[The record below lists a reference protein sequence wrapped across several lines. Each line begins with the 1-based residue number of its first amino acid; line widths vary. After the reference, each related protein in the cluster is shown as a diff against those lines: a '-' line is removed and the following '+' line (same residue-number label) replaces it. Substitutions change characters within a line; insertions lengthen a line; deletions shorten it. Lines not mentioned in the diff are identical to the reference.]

1 MSTYKTFYI
10 KTISLNISIL
20 LELTKWH
27 QVQFLNDDLCENLYN
42 EGTGLPVTYNVRR
55 PALG

>member
-1 MSTYKTFYI
+1 M
-10 KTISLNISIL
+10 NISIL

-42 EGTGLPVTYNVRR
+42 EGTGLPVTYNVLR